1 MFDKSHIIYKSTID
15 KFCRLMYYNKNYL
28 TLIKKLN
35 QHYLFVHS
43 VKLTWCTERKL
54 VIVAFFKRLIIKIKI
69 KGEFKMSIHVTPK
82 NGKWQV
88 KTAGGEKAYRIV
100 DTQKE
105 AIEIAT
111 QVAKNQQTDVKIH
124 SKTGAIRK
132 SENYASAKKTSTKKT
147 STKTQ
152 TKKKI
157 DNDEVK
163 STKTTTPKNS
173 KQTSNKTQSNSKEK
187 INNEVV
193 EVEEKKSVEKQTSNE
208 ETTKLTRKQIKEQKK
223 AEKQRLKEE
232 RKKEKAEAKAKK
244 LAEKQAKKLAKQNNE

>member
-1 MFDKSHIIYKSTID
+1 
-15 KFCRLMYYNKNYL
+15 
-28 TLIKKLN
+28 
-35 QHYLFVHS
+35 
-43 VKLTWCTERKL
+43 
-54 VIVAFFKRLIIKIKI
+54 
-69 KGEFKMSIHVTPK
+69 MSIHVTPK

-152 TKKKI
+152 TKKK
-157 DNDEVK
+157 
-163 STKTTTPKNS
+163 
-173 KQTSNKTQSNSKEK
+173 
-187 INNEVV
+187 
-193 EVEEKKSVEKQTSNE
+193 
-208 ETTKLTRKQIKEQKK
+208 
-223 AEKQRLKEE
+223 
-232 RKKEKAEAKAKK
+232 
-244 LAEKQAKKLAKQNNE
+244 